1 MEVPDTACRTMSQM
15 SVHSDSNS
23 LPSENNSNFQDIIE
37 VTLMNSTEHESNYND
52 HEYMCSDGAKGKWFE
67 ILWNDL
73 ELYDLKVVNNSSLPL
88 AISHFRTASQKTT
101 ATSQEHAM

>member
-1 MEVPDTACRTMSQM
+1 MAFHLLHTYRTSGNIQTQWAIDIMEVPDTACRTMSQM

-67 ILWNDL
+67 IL
-73 ELYDLKVVNNSSLPL
+73 
-88 AISHFRTASQKTT
+88 
-101 ATSQEHAM
+101 